1 MFALVFLRPRC
12 VCAHHVNNVWLTE
25 CGMSWSRGA
34 DPCVLPLSPSRTD
47 EYYYWLRLLARD
59 LVTWLPGLP
68 RLPPILLSPLESGWP
83 RAGPRLLK
91 HSILIQS
98 ANRTNSQWSGQRAE
112 SSQPL
117 TQSHGNPATANSGH
131 SPEHGNCPQCSP
143 AKLANQVL
151 KSWAFPFVLAGIK
164 HFKSRG

>member
-1 MFALVFLRPRC
+1 MIDWVRDELKPGGGPMCPPALPI
-12 VCAHHVNNVWLTE
+12 
-25 CGMSWSRGA
+25 
-34 DPCVLPLSPSRTD
+34 TD
-47 EYYYWLRLLARD
+47 W
-59 LVTWLPGLP
+59 W
-68 RLPPILLSPLESGWP
+68 ILLLTPAPTRGSCYLASRPAQTASLSLSSPRESLWP

-131 SPEHGNCPQCSP
+131 SPEPGNCPHCPP

-164 HFKSRG
+164 HFKGKG

>member
-1 MFALVFLRPRC
+1 MSSRSP
-12 VCAHHVNNVWLTE
+12 HHGLMNIIIDS
-25 CGMSWSRGA
+25 GSDQGI
-34 DPCVLPLSPSRTD
+34 VLPGVQACPD
-47 EYYYWLRLLARD
+47 C
-59 LVTWLPGLP
+59 
-68 RLPPILLSPLESGWP
+68 LPPLSSSRESLWP